1 MLLKVPKGEN
11 ISPWGLF
18 YVFTGDMDAHYEPEN
33 VNLIVLK
40 MSLLNDRLAMTPSAS
55 LPMMS
60 LRLQVQQGLGFYT
73 VFPCLGYELSC

>member
-1 MLLKVPKGEN
+1 MPLKVPKSEN

-40 MSLLNDRLAMTPSAS
+40 MSPLKDHLAMTLSAQ
-55 LPMMS
+55 LPVMS
-60 LRLQVQQGLGFYT
+60 LRLSVH
-73 VFPCLGYELSC
+73 SD